1 MCQMACL
8 TCIGFP
14 IEITNNRMF
23 ENIHT
28 VTDVTNMVARRE
40 ATYIDSEDVLVN
52 VMCRETFQAR

>member
-1 MCQMACL
+1 
-8 TCIGFP
+8 
-14 IEITNNRMF
+14 MF